1 MQLCTEGFEQIMS
14 VMQGVNFC
22 FRSCSSAAGLR
33 QAAYSYVLNFGLC
46 NLQLICWLLLRPL
59 GIAHSECEQEKG
71 AIILN
76 VGNNSKCHYKTSR
89 ETEEVPRAP
98 VSNLINIPVSIYLRY
113 HLCICVPVRRS
124 APSSIIDRIKS
135 FKIKSPV

>member
-14 VMQGVNFC
+14 VMQSVNFC

-33 QAAYSYVLNFGLC
+33 QAAYSYMLNFGLC

-113 HLCICVPVRRS
+113 HLSICVPVRRS